1 MSVYSVATRTADG
14 SQASESAS
22 SPTPFVDRDREIARA
37 MMAAVRQLNDV
48 MDDAIKAGL
57 VVEPS
62 FSLAQ
67 NRFEDLGISAPS
79 YVASVK
85 MFRKLC

>member
-1 MSVYSVATRTADG
+1 MSMHYVATRPADG
-14 SQASESAS
+14 PIQGGPAASPAA
-22 SPTPFVDRDREIARA
+22 PVDRDREIARA
-37 MMAAVRQLNDV
+37 VMAAVRHLNDL

-67 NRFEDLGISAPS
+67 NRFEDLGISTPS

>member
-1 MSVYSVATRTADG
+1 
-14 SQASESAS
+14 
-22 SPTPFVDRDREIARA
+22 
-37 MMAAVRQLNDV
+37 

-67 NRFEDLGISAPS
+67 NRFEDLGISTPS